1 MLREAMTL
9 SADLELSDMEGA
21 ALGLIASE
29 GPVTSYA
36 VVRAFA
42 ASPSEFWSGSAGAVY
57 PLMRRL
63 AARDLIAGREGA
75 QGRRKAT
82 WYTIT
87 PAGSDALKTWLL
99 DADRAAGMGFD
110 PLRTRLAFAAL
121 MTIAERQVLLEEVT
135 RRTAA
140 LAEVGEPGE
149 TAEARVLHQSWIDMR
164 LAWLKRLVTP
174 TGRSGPF

>member
-1 MLREAMTL
+1 MTL
-9 SADLELSDMEGA
+9 PANLELSDMEGA
-21 ALGLIASE
+21 ALGLIASA

-36 VVRAFA
+36 VVREFV

-63 AARDLIAGREGA
+63 AARGLVVGRAGA

-82 WYTIT
+82 WYTVT
-87 PAGSDALKTWLL
+87 PAGSDALKAWLL

-110 PLRTRLAFAAL
+110 PLRTRLAFASL
-121 MTIAERQVLLEEVT
+121 MTDAERQDLLEGVT

-140 LAEVGEPGE
+140 LADAGGPGE
-149 TAEARVLHQSWIDMR
+149 TAEARELHQSWIDMR
-164 LAWLKRLVTP
+164 LAWLKRLLAPGV
-174 TGRSGPF
+174 